1 MKKRVLACL
10 AALTLAMSLLPVTA
24 LADEGTTSGGGVT
37 DSQVV
42 SGVSKSKTATEL
54 NTGSWTSDIT
64 LSLPSA
70 EEKLATDIVLALD
83 VSKCTEKTLPAV
95 KELLNDLAAVQKD
108 TNANIKV
115 GISMFKGCAVP
126 FQELTTL
133 TSEKNEELQG
143 LFDMFLAA
151 EGYEDAEHAVRA
163 YLVSTFGNEYLNTG
177 TNMPAGLMLA
187 KEMLDQDTE
196 VEAGRKFMVLI
207 SDGSTYLFT
216 HGNNYSAA
224 WSRSHAPNNFKGGL
238 YENNWRCDD
247 FLMKPDGDWSEWLE
261 SVSEFSKTFTDEYDY
276 QWTGTSTVCDNP
288 IPMDAT
294 KYLVN
299 GDTSIYQATTLYKA
313 MQEAGY
319 NCYYCYAD
327 DTEDYYGRNS
337 LKSLNDDAHLI
348 DAKETENIFAN
359 IENEIIYLVDAGSF
373 VNDYMGYVEGDY
385 NFDLVNQASKLYIT
399 EGKTRLDAVEIEA
412 NKYGFGMW
420 KEGETVG
427 YKYVVTY
434 TPAADGQEHIEWTI
448 NVPVTNLRHVQLH
461 YTVELTN
468 PKTAVGTYGQ
478 YDEDGSQGYAGLYT
492 NNSATL
498 YPMATGATETGEG
511 EDFLKPTV
519 SYEVKGGGGTI
530 ITPVKPDPKPD
541 PDPEPPTDIDEP
553 TTPSDPGSDID
564 EPETPTTPAEPP
576 KTGDMM
582 PLFAGMAAVS
592 AAAIMLLSRKRKE
605 A

>member
-1 MKKRVLACL
+1 MESDIVFVLDGSSSTKENVVVQALDLLENLKADVDQSGAAVNVCVVKFKRLADKSAWFDL
-10 AALTLAMSLLPVTA
+10 STQYSEIEGAVKSYLSGGTNIHAGLLAGQAAL
-24 LADEGTTSGGGVT
+24 
-37 DSQVV
+37 
-42 SGVSKSKTATEL
+42 
-54 NTGSWTSDIT
+54 
-64 LSLPSA
+64 
-70 EEKLATDIVLALD
+70 
-83 VSKCTEKTLPAV
+83 
-95 KELLNDLAAVQKD
+95 
-108 TNANIKV
+108 
-115 GISMFKGCAVP
+115 
-126 FQELTTL
+126 
-133 TSEKNEELQG
+133 
-143 LFDMFLAA
+143 
-151 EGYEDAEHAVRA
+151 AEHENIPAARKHLI
-163 YLVSTFGNEYLNTG
+163 LV
-177 TNMPAGLMLA
+177 
-187 KEMLDQDTE
+187 
-196 VEAGRKFMVLI
+196 
-207 SDGSTYLFT
+207 SDGSTYLYCKNGMWDINKESIEDGYLPFT
-216 HGNNYSAA
+216 RSYMPKEDGRAGSYHDTANFEPNFHTGEGENIARPTTTSEVAA
-224 WSRSHAPNNFKGGL
+224 WQA
-238 YENNWRCDD
+238 Y
-247 FLMKPDGDWSEWLE
+247 LE
-261 SVSEFSKTFTDEYDY
+261 DVEARNRES
-276 QWTGTSTVCDNP
+276 
-288 IPMDAT
+288 
-294 KYLVN
+294 N
-299 GDTSIYQATTLYKA
+299 GDTYDYHCEYNNNFNQGIPSRDHVQQPNVVRSASNRDMAIYYADQVWQEMKA
-313 MQEAGY
+313 AGY
-319 NCYYCYAD
+319 QLYSIV
-327 DTEDYYGRNS
+327 TEDDQEHPADSRCFMNY
-337 LKSLNDDAHLI
+337 LNGGAQLRFSDI
-348 DAKETENIFAN
+348 K
-359 IENEIIYLVDAGSF
+359 NEIIYLVDAGSF

-412 NKYGFGMW
+412 NKYGFGIW

>member
-1 MKKRVLACL
+1 MKKRMLACL

-24 LADEGTTSGGGVT
+24 LAEEGTTSGGGVT

-54 NTGSWTSDIT
+54 NTSSWTSDIT

-70 EEKLATDIVLALD
+70 EEQLESDIVFVLDGSSSTKENVVVQALD
-83 VSKCTEKTLPAV
+83 LLENLKADVDQSGAAVNVCVVKFKRLADKSAWFDLSTQYSEIEGAV
-95 KELLNDLAAVQKD
+95 KSYLSGGTNIHAGLLAGQAA
-108 TNANIKV
+108 
-115 GISMFKGCAVP
+115 
-126 FQELTTL
+126 L
-133 TSEKNEELQG
+133 
-143 LFDMFLAA
+143 
-151 EGYEDAEHAVRA
+151 AEHENIPAARKHLI
-163 YLVSTFGNEYLNTG
+163 LV
-177 TNMPAGLMLA
+177 
-187 KEMLDQDTE
+187 
-196 VEAGRKFMVLI
+196 
-207 SDGSTYLFT
+207 SDGSTYLYCKNGMWDINKESIEDGYLPFT
-216 HGNNYSAA
+216 RSYMPKEDGRAGSYHDTANFEPNFHTGEGENIARPTTTSEVAA
-224 WSRSHAPNNFKGGL
+224 WQA
-238 YENNWRCDD
+238 Y
-247 FLMKPDGDWSEWLE
+247 LE
-261 SVSEFSKTFTDEYDY
+261 DVEARNRES
-276 QWTGTSTVCDNP
+276 
-288 IPMDAT
+288 
-294 KYLVN
+294 N
-299 GDTSIYQATTLYKA
+299 GDTYDYHCEYNNNFNQGIPSRDHVQQPNVVRSASNRDMAIYYADQVWQEMKA
-313 MQEAGY
+313 AGY
-319 NCYYCYAD
+319 QLYSIV
-327 DTEDYYGRNS
+327 TEDDQEHPADSRCFMNY
-337 LKSLNDDAHLI
+337 LNGGAQLRFSDI
-348 DAKETENIFAN
+348 K
-359 IENEIIYLVDAGSF
+359 NEIIYLVDAGSF

-541 PDPEPPTDIDEP
+541 PDP
-553 TTPSDPGSDID
+553 
-564 EPETPTTPAEPP
+564 
-576 KTGDMM
+576 
-582 PLFAGMAAVS
+582 
-592 AAAIMLLSRKRKE
+592 
-605 A
+605 

>member
-1 MKKRVLACL
+1 MRYQIYEA
-10 AALTLAMSLLPVTA
+10 
-24 LADEGTTSGGGVT
+24 
-37 DSQVV
+37 
-42 SGVSKSKTATEL
+42 KS
-54 NTGSWTSDIT
+54 
-64 LSLPSA
+64 
-70 EEKLATDIVLALD
+70 
-83 VSKCTEKTLPAV
+83 V
-95 KELLNDLAAVQKD
+95 K
-108 TNANIKV
+108 
-115 GISMFKGCAVP
+115 
-126 FQELTTL
+126 
-133 TSEKNEELQG
+133 
-143 LFDMFLAA
+143 
-151 EGYEDAEHAVRA
+151 YDAQQR
-163 YLVSTFGNEYLNTG
+163 
-177 TNMPAGLMLA
+177 
-187 KEMLDQDTE
+187 
-196 VEAGRKFMVLI
+196 
-207 SDGSTYLFT
+207 
-216 HGNNYSAA
+216 
-224 WSRSHAPNNFKGGL
+224 
-238 YENNWRCDD
+238 
-247 FLMKPDGDWSEWLE
+247 
-261 SVSEFSKTFTDEYDY
+261 
-276 QWTGTSTVCDNP
+276 
-288 IPMDAT
+288 
-294 KYLVN
+294 
-299 GDTSIYQATTLYKA
+299 
-313 MQEAGY
+313 
-319 NCYYCYAD
+319 YAD

>member
-1 MKKRVLACL
+1 MKKRMLACL

-24 LADEGTTSGGGVT
+24 LAEEGTTSGGGVT

-54 NTGSWTSDIT
+54 NTSSWTSDIT

-70 EEKLATDIVLALD
+70 EEQLESDIVFVLDGSSSTKENVVVQALD
-83 VSKCTEKTLPAV
+83 LLENLKADVDQSGAAVNVCVVKFKRLADKSAWFDLSTQYSEIEGAV
-95 KELLNDLAAVQKD
+95 KSYLSGGTNIHAGLLAGQAA
-108 TNANIKV
+108 
-115 GISMFKGCAVP
+115 
-126 FQELTTL
+126 L
-133 TSEKNEELQG
+133 
-143 LFDMFLAA
+143 
-151 EGYEDAEHAVRA
+151 AEHENIPAARKHLI
-163 YLVSTFGNEYLNTG
+163 LV
-177 TNMPAGLMLA
+177 
-187 KEMLDQDTE
+187 
-196 VEAGRKFMVLI
+196 
-207 SDGSTYLFT
+207 SDGSTYLYCKNGMWDINKESIEDGYLPFT
-216 HGNNYSAA
+216 RSYMPKEDGRAGSYHDTANFEPNFHTGEGENIARPTTTSEVAA
-224 WSRSHAPNNFKGGL
+224 WQA
-238 YENNWRCDD
+238 Y
-247 FLMKPDGDWSEWLE
+247 LE
-261 SVSEFSKTFTDEYDY
+261 DVEARNRES
-276 QWTGTSTVCDNP
+276 
-288 IPMDAT
+288 
-294 KYLVN
+294 N
-299 GDTSIYQATTLYKA
+299 GDTYDYHCEYNNNFNQGIPSRDHVQQPNVVRSASNRDMAIYYADQVWQEMKA
-313 MQEAGY
+313 AGY
-319 NCYYCYAD
+319 QLYSIV
-327 DTEDYYGRNS
+327 TEDDQEHPADSRCFMNY
-337 LKSLNDDAHLI
+337 LNGGAQLRFSDI
-348 DAKETENIFAN
+348 K
-359 IENEIIYLVDAGSF
+359 NEIIYLVDAGSF